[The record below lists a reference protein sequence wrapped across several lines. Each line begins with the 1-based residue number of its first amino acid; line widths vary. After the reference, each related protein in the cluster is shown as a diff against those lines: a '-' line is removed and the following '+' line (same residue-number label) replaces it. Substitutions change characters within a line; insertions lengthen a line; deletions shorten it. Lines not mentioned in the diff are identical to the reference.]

1 MAALWKYNVTVQLGT
16 THEEFTAAPIY
27 HSRQN
32 NVCAYMHNVCIS
44 KTENGINVKTS
55 EIIDCPHATMMK
67 TIKWAVSCCVVN
79 LRVMKKNQSHL
90 LCSFL
95 GQKKKNLI
103 KIPIRTEEINGMK
116 IHCKLTA
123 YLGAIIM
130 QRGFKNPFFHFTAFS

>member
-1 MAALWKYNVTVQLGT
+1 MLQYNWVQ
-16 THEEFTAAPIY
+16 HMKNSHIY

-32 NVCAYMHNVCIS
+32 NVCTYIHNVCLS
-44 KTENGINVKTS
+44 KTENEINVKTS

-67 TIKWAVSCCVVN
+67 TIKWAVSCCVIN
-79 LRVMKKNQSHL
+79 LRGMKKNQSHL
-90 LCSFL
+90 LCSFSSFL
-95 GQKKKNLI
+95 GQKNKNLI
-103 KIPIRTEEINGMK
+103 KITIRTEEINGMK